1 MLFSC
6 SYNII
11 RICIARTNLSWII
24 SRIRKTSIYHIKSIW
39 HQPNYQ
45 ISYHE
50 QKCLLATS
58 VWQLKPMVL
67 RICFGGNLKL
77 SLFFPFILNILSC
90 ISNPPANVY
99 PDPPHYTDDSLPAL
113 LDWIFNETRE
123 KYFTLYIVKR
133 YIIKSQDQKK
143 V

>member
-67 RICFGGNLKL
+67 SIFFWGNLKL
-77 SLFFPFILNILSC
+77 SWFFSFILNISNPL
-90 ISNPPANVY
+90 NPPANVY
-99 PDPPHYTDDSLPAL
+99 PDPPHYADHCLAYLAAAL
-113 LDWIFNETRE
+113 LYWLVVYTTERNNIN
-123 KYFTLYIVKR
+123 
-133 YIIKSQDQKK
+133 
-143 V
+143 